1 MQTRADMCVAEGGA
15 VATWSFLPTQTHI
28 NTHTHTHTR
37 AHVCGVSR
45 EPRPWSVCAHTYVCC
60 KSNESVVA
68 PPVAWIVS
76 DCTHAQPPVCCRSKW
91 LRPRC
96 RERCFCDL
104 RTCVVAQRC
113 ASVSRN
119 LDHGCRLWELSK
131 RCVDTQTRV
140 WRCHDRVWKEQKA
153 RGQLCTHT
161 HVFFRSTKSGVT
173 GAVCG
178 VCQRSHDPRTHT
190 CAADAC
196 AARTWAH
203 VISHTCAVSREPR
216 PWSVSAHRH
225 VCCRSKESVVAL
237 PVAWI
242 AF

>member
-28 NTHTHTHTR
+28 NTHTHTR

-76 DCTHAQPPVCCRSKW
+76 GCTHAQPPVCCRSKW

-153 RGQLCTHT
+153 RGQ
-161 HVFFRSTKSGVT
+161 
-173 GAVCG
+173 
-178 VCQRSHDPRTHT
+178 
-190 CAADAC
+190 
-196 AARTWAH
+196 
-203 VISHTCAVSREPR
+203 
-216 PWSVSAHRH
+216 
-225 VCCRSKESVVAL
+225 
-237 PVAWI
+237 
-242 AF
+242 